1 MIKKILIKVYIS
13 FFKAISENTFQSI
26 FEANK
31 KIACLSYGKVY
42 NKNSEWSF
50 EFVRKKCYSLHVR
63 NLMYRLSKSR
73 RNRK

>member
-31 KIACLSYGKVY
+31 KIACLSYRKGY
-42 NKNSEWSF
+42 DKNSEWSF
-50 EFVRKKCYSLHVR
+50 EFVRKMCFSIYYYARGDK
-63 NLMYRLSKSR
+63 K
-73 RNRK
+73 